1 VCLPTAVNVKV
12 MVVCDMVLCSLV
24 DRYYCFGET
33 CCLYPKDGG
42 SGFPPNVFRC
52 LPKYRV
58 FSEYYNFEGRLFFCP
73 LEQCFAKWL
82 KGGVIVW

>member
-24 DRYYCFGET
+24 DRYCFGET
-33 CCLYPKDGG
+33 CCLYPKDGD
-42 SGFPPNVFRC
+42 SGFLPNVFRC

-58 FSEYYNFEGRLFFCP
+58 FSEYYNFEGRLFFLSFRTVLC
-73 LEQCFAKWL
+73 KM
-82 KGGVIVW
+82 